1 MTDLREQIRLLMKA
15 QGKSMEDLAKE
26 SGVGYR
32 TLRYYLNGETSIGI
46 DKLEA
51 ISRALNTHLV
61 I

>member
-32 TLRYYLNGETSIGI
+32 TLRYYMGGETSIGTA
-46 DKLEA
+46 K
-51 ISRALNTHLV
+51 LV
-61 I
+61 IGE